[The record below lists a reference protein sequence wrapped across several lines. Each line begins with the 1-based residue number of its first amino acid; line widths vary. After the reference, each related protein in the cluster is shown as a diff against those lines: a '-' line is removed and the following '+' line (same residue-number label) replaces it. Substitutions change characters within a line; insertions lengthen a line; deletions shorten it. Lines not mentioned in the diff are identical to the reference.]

1 MWNVIGGRLGFVQ
14 FPESETEPAKCGPET
29 AQALQNTYKNYLWP
43 FDKWYIRPMIKKRM
57 QEWNLPT
64 IQQILA
70 HPAAQQLFQMANL
83 SVAELAERGVHE
95 KTIQLVEKYRLN
107 LQRLFSEWT
116 ALQIQQQQAAAHQPL
131 QRGMQ
136 GALYNL
142 SDVGGTD
149 DLHQVMESMQN
160 IHIGADGLYEAVA

>member
-1 MWNVIGGRLGFVQ
+1 MWNVIGGRLGLVQ

-29 AQALQNTYKNYLWP
+29 AQALQNIYKNYLWS

-57 QEWNLPT
+57 QEWSLPT

-70 HPAAQQLFQMANL
+70 HPAVQQLFQMANL

-136 GALYNL
+136 GALYDL

-149 DLHQVMESMQN
+149 DLHQVTQTMHN
-160 IHIGADGLYEAVA
+160 IRIAGDGIEDPPK